1 MVKKRSMKK
10 RGHRRT
16 SCKTYKSSR
25 KISHKASLRNK
36 RKIRQTKKTRQTR
49 RGGKKTYRKKN
60 MKVMRGG

>member
-1 MVKKRSMKK
+1 MVKKISMKK

-16 SCKTYKSSR
+16 SCKKYKYSR

-36 RKIRQTKKTRQTR
+36 RKLRKTRKTRKTR
-49 RGGKKTYRKKN
+49 RGGKKSYSKKN